1 MSAVLEALQQPLD
14 TATTAPGPALD
25 EAELLARA
33 QALAGQLAAL
43 AEAHDASGAAPA
55 PQFAL
60 LHQADLLRLTIAR
73 EAGGHGAGLASARAV
88 VGAIAQGDPAVAL
101 ILAMH
106 YSNHAA
112 IARSQRAGQGEWPAD
127 LAAQLIAAS
136 LQGPALLNAAQV
148 EPELGSPSH
157 GGLPAARA
165 KRVAGGWQLSGH
177 KVYVTGGPLLAWISV
192 LAVTDEPEPRL
203 GSFVLPRD
211 TAGARLVDTWNPLGM
226 RATVS
231 HDLVLDG
238 AWVPEDHAV
247 GLRPASLGLQRE
259 AHGIA
264 WYFSLVASVYDGAA
278 RSARDWLADFLNQRR
293 PSALGGANLASLATV
308 QEKFGEIEVLL
319 QCSDWLLDSHARA
332 YDSGTAPEGLV
343 AVAKHVAVDNA
354 LRVVQLA
361 LELAGNHGLAR
372 RNALERHLRNV
383 LCSQIHSPANS
394 LIRSNTGRAAL
405 QKRQAAA

>member
-1 MSAVLEALQQPLD
+1 MSAVLQALQQPLD
-14 TATTAPGPALD
+14 TASPGPALD
-25 EAELLARA
+25 EARLLARA
-33 QALAGQLAAL
+33 QALIAELAAL

-112 IARSQRAGQGEWPAD
+112 IARSQRAAQGEWPAA
-127 LAAQLIAAS
+127 LADELIAAS

-165 KRVAGGWQLSGH
+165 RRVAGGWQLSGH

-211 TAGARLVDTWNPLGM
+211 TAGARLLDTWNPMGM

-231 HDLVLDG
+231 QDLVLDG
-238 AWVPEDHAV
+238 AWVPDHHAV

-264 WYFSLVASVYDGAA
+264 WYFSLVATVYDGAA
-278 RSARDWLADFLNQRR
+278 RSARDWLGAFLNQRR
-293 PSALGGANLASLATV
+293 PSAL
-308 QEKFGEIEVLL
+308 
-319 QCSDWLLDSHARA
+319 ARL
-332 YDSGTAPEGLV
+332 SCCCRPVTGCWTAM
-343 AVAKHVAVDNA
+343 
-354 LRVVQLA
+354 
-361 LELAGNHGLAR
+361 
-372 RNALERHLRNV
+372 
-383 LCSQIHSPANS
+383 PAP
-394 LIRSNTGRAAL
+394 TTAAL
-405 QKRQAAA
+405 PPMAWSPWPSMCRWTTHCAWCSWRWSWPATTAWRGAIRWSAICAMCCAARSIRRPTA